1 MSEFY
6 TRNKKIID
14 FIATLIGWAIGWFI
28 AYLIFKDA
36 IELKQMVRRF
46 QLKKIPK
53 FYFREPLEITQKST
67 TEFEV

>member
-14 FIATLIGWAIGWFI
+14 FIGTLIGFAIGWSI

-36 IELKQMVRRF
+36 IELKQMVRTDF
-46 QLKKIPK
+46 N
-53 FYFREPLEITQKST
+53 
-67 TEFEV
+67 